1 MIDSGWHEARSAD
14 RRECAG
20 VSVARGRCTE
30 IYEHGKKYSP
40 VFPLRAEGALSFG
53 ISLSIRDE
61 ICDSGL
67 DAPIGAMRRKA
78 RKEQGAWQ
86 MQGKSL
92 TRPEVSALV
101 YGDGRTVQLI
111 IN

>member
-1 MIDSGWHEARSAD
+1 M
-14 RRECAG
+14 
-20 VSVARGRCTE
+20 ARGRCME
-30 IYEHGKKYSP
+30 IKEHGKKYSP

-86 MQGKSL
+86 TQGKSR
-92 TRPEVSALV
+92 TRPEVSTLV
-101 YGDGRTVQLI
+101 YGDGREGGLI